1 MVGTG
6 TRPAEKGIARLVS
19 LLETQSLEPGC
30 VLMNRAIIGVP
41 QLWHQV
47 PNRHGR
53 AACQMGLGQGKTP
66 AVTSSEILTQL
77 QRQNV
82 VDAYYVERS

>member
-6 TRPAEKGIARLVS
+6 TRPTEKGIARLVS

-41 QLWHQV
+41 
-47 PNRHGR
+47 
-53 AACQMGLGQGKTP
+53 
-66 AVTSSEILTQL
+66 
-77 QRQNV
+77 
-82 VDAYYVERS
+82 